1 MVFIDC
7 FLNSCRE
14 EEQVRMALAQSMNT
28 QANPGYVAGLA
39 GVSDQDYDLNRVL
52 LESM

>member
-1 MVFIDC
+1 
-7 FLNSCRE
+7 
-14 EEQVRMALAQSMNT
+14 MALAQSMNA
-28 QANPGYVAGLA
+28 QDNPGYIGGLA